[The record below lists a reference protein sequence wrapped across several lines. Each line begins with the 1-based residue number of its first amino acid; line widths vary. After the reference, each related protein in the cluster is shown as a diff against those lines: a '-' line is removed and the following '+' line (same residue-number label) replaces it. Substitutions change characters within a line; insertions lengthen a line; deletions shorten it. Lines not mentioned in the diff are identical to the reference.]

1 MIKRFFTIV
10 LCLILILSASAF
22 VAPSVFGETA
32 GAVSGVSGDCQWSF
46 NPDSGELR
54 VFGKGRMA
62 DYEAMSYTPWYEYR
76 KRISSVVI
84 ENGVTYV
91 GEECFANCPINKY
104 IELADTVT
112 EVGSMAFSGN
122 DAVTEIKLSQN
133 LETIDFSAFSELGVK
148 ELTLPKSLKAVS
160 VDAFRNAS
168 IESLTIPDGCECVF
182 DSSFEKCSLLK
193 NVYIGKGAL
202 ISDRTFAYCKSL
214 KKFTVS
220 SDHSDLS
227 AGNGHLFNKDK
238 TKLIM
243 YCNGNGAT
251 ASTLSNAITE
261 LGDFA
266 FAFNPTLTSIT
277 LSKSL
282 QKIGSN
288 TFYGSKIESF
298 NFTGNV
304 LKQVGKDAFEGTPW
318 MKSQPDGLLYTGTVA
333 YRYIG
338 EAPENVTIKDGTL
351 GIGDNCFEKQKIL
364 TNVTLPQSL
373 LHIGRYAFSECESLN
388 DVILPD
394 GLNTIDNDAF
404 NKCTSLSSLYIPDSV
419 TALGERF
426 LYGCSKLKS
435 VRLSEN
441 ITELPRWGFAF
452 TGLEGDVLIPKS
464 VTKIGWAAFYDA
476 DNKMTIT
483 IPNPLT
489 EIEDSV
495 YSCFG
500 LRTTVRAYKDSPV
513 YNYLHNRI
521 SWVSFIPIE
530 GDILGDI
537 DSNGDVMIV
546 DATYIQRHIAG
557 IPIPYTLNETLAY
570 TDGDGTVTVMDATYI
585 QRWLANLKSNDNIG
599 KPLS

>member
-22 VAPSVFGETA
+22 AAPSVFGETA

-76 KRISSVVI
+76 KQISSVVI

-122 DAVTEIKLSQN
+122 DAVTEIKMSQN

-160 VDAFRNAS
+160 VDAFLNAS
-168 IESLTIPDGCECVF
+168 IESLTISDGCECVF

-193 NVYIGKGAL
+193 NVYIGKGTV
-202 ISDRTFAYCKSL
+202 ISDRTFAYCKL
-214 KKFTVS
+214 LIKFTVS

-251 ASTLSNAITE
+251 ASALSNAITE

-277 LSKSL
+277 LSKNL

-288 TFYGSKIESF
+288 TFYGSKIKSF

-318 MKSQPDGLLYTGTVA
+318 MKSQPEGLLYTGTVA

-351 GIGDNCFEKQKIL
+351 GIGDNCFENQKTL

-404 NKCTSLSSLYIPDSV
+404 NKCTSLSSLYIPNSV

-426 LYGCSKLKS
+426 LYGVPSSKAS
-435 VRLSEN
+435 
-441 ITELPRWGFAF
+441 A
-452 TGLEGDVLIPKS
+452 
-464 VTKIGWAAFYDA
+464 
-476 DNKMTIT
+476 
-483 IPNPLT
+483 
-489 EIEDSV
+489 
-495 YSCFG
+495 
-500 LRTTVRAYKDSPV
+500 
-513 YNYLHNRI
+513 
-521 SWVSFIPIE
+521 
-530 GDILGDI
+530 
-537 DSNGDVMIV
+537 
-546 DATYIQRHIAG
+546 
-557 IPIPYTLNETLAY
+557 
-570 TDGDGTVTVMDATYI
+570 
-585 QRWLANLKSNDNIG
+585 
-599 KPLS
+599 